1 MFGLVGPSHKK
12 GDDEELDNEI
22 QAMIEAMDSGLLE
35 ATEEE
40 EEAKRTCTVSIPES
54 STWISRQL
62 RTTRSMR
69 PVETP
74 TEKKFFQDNRLWFQS
89 SGMQQ
94 EADNYSAFQ
103 SGAFTLMW
111 NEFIQEEEDGKRPRS
126 DMTLKNAFHL
136 QQYEKQL
143 KQESNA
149 SLTMVPIADANMN
162 LRRELR
168 SKDHASQFQFPEA
181 LPAQQAVD
189 QGAITVDNDPVPT
202 INNNIDLSISNGEDT
217 ELPARQEENRV
228 FVLPFAL
235 GQDQL
240 AAAQQYRATQPH
252 LQRQEPKRPRAPTR
266 CRQCGHAVKDPK
278 WEKHHQER
286 EGFKVSK
293 DSQWSRPCTVQE
305 AERLPKFPLPKNVRM
320 SSVRYQGGYWG

>member
-40 EEAKRTCTVSIPES
+40 EEAERTCTVSIPES
-54 STWISRQL
+54 STW
-62 RTTRSMR
+62 
-69 PVETP
+69 
-74 TEKKFFQDNRLWFQS
+74 
-89 SGMQQ
+89 
-94 EADNYSAFQ
+94 
-103 SGAFTLMW
+103 
-111 NEFIQEEEDGKRPRS
+111 
-126 DMTLKNAFHL
+126 

-149 SLTMVPIADANMN
+149 SLTMVPIADANTN
-162 LRRELR
+162 LHQELC

-202 INNNIDLSISNGEDT
+202 INNNIDLSISNGEDM

-252 LQRQEPKRPRAPTR
+252 LQRQEPKQPA
-266 CRQCGHAVKDPK
+266 
-278 WEKHHQER
+278 
-286 EGFKVSK
+286 
-293 DSQWSRPCTVQE
+293 
-305 AERLPKFPLPKNVRM
+305 M
-320 SSVRYQGGYWG
+320 SSNKV